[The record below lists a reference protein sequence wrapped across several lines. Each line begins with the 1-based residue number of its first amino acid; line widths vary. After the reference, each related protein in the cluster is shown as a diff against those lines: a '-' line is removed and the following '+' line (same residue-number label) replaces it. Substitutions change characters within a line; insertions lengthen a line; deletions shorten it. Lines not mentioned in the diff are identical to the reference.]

1 MNILFITAEFPY
13 PPNSGGRIYTWQR
26 IKYLSK
32 NNDIFL
38 FSIIDDGDRKYLND
52 DVVKNTF
59 RKVNT
64 YKRKNKIIQA
74 IKGISYPFSVATR
87 RNEEMFNDISKLIK
101 TGNIDLVVIDHPQ
114 MLINCD
120 MNSKVPKVLTQHNIE
135 YQAFESMYKNS
146 NNFVNKIIYK
156 REHNLMK
163 QFEERYYKSNKISAY
178 SFISEEDK
186 KYFEE
191 EYKNTNTIL
200 IPPGVDEI
208 NINSNKKDGYN
219 IVFTGKMDY
228 EPNVQAMK
236 WFSKEIFPSINNE
249 IPDAKLYIVGKNPTE
264 YIQSLSS
271 ENIVV
276 TGTVESIEQ
285 YLKLANIVVIPL
297 LSGGGVKIKLM
308 EALQY
313 GNIVVSTSK
322 GTEGTQFRDKKE
334 VLISDDPNEFSK
346 YCVEALKNPIKYTNM
361 INNAMKCIEENY
373 LWSAIGRKYEEFL
386 NKMIQ

>member
-1 MNILFITAEFPY
+1 MNILFITSEFPY

-26 IKYLSK
+26 IKYLSL
-32 NNDIFL
+32 NNNIFL
-38 FSIIDDGDRKYLND
+38 FSIIDDGDIKYLND
-52 DVVKNTF
+52 EVVKTTLKEIN
-59 RKVNT
+59 V
-64 YKRKNKIIQA
+64 YKRKNKIIQG

-87 RNEEMFNDISKLIK
+87 KNEEMFQDISKLI
-101 TGNIDLVVIDHPQ
+101 NSRSIDLIIIDNPQ
-114 MLINCD
+114 MLINCE
-120 MNSKVPKVLTQHNIE
+120 MNNKIPKILTQHNIE
-135 YQAFESMYKNS
+135 YKAFESMYKNS
-146 NNFVNKIIYK
+146 NNIIKKIIYR
-156 REHNLMK
+156 REYKLMK
-163 QFEERYYKSNKISAY
+163 KFEEKYYHNNKINAY

-186 KYFEE
+186 RYFEE
-191 EYKNTNTIL
+191 EYKNKNTIL
-200 IPPGVDEI
+200 VPPGVDEI
-208 NINSNKKDGYN
+208 NINNKKKYGYN

-236 WFSKEIFPSINNE
+236 WFSEEIFPSINNE
-249 IPDAKLYIVGKNPTE
+249 IPEAKLYIVGKNPTE

-276 TGTVESIEQ
+276 TGPVESIEQ

-334 VLISDDPNEFSK
+334 VLISDNPNEFSK
-346 YCVEALKNPIKYTNM
+346 YCVEALKNPIKYSNM

-373 LWSAIGRKYEEFL
+373 LWSTIGRKYEEFL
-386 NKMIQ
+386 IKIIQ